1 MANRML
7 TSLTGLLVFLAAGS
21 AFADSDKTR
30 FIAVE
35 GKGTVTAVP
44 DTASINTGVTNRA
57 NTAREA
63 LTANNKAMS
72 SLFRQLSKAGI
83 DEKDIRTRNFS
94 VSPYYERYERNK
106 PRLIAGYQAANQV
119 TVTVRDLKQ
128 LGRLLDS
135 VVSAGSNRVNG
146 VQFSVAEPEKLLD
159 QARRKAVK
167 DAMRR
172 AHLYAD
178 AAGAGLGKILQIQ
191 ERGTR
196 YPQPRMMAAEAL
208 RSDKSVPVSRGTQ
221 TLSATVGIRIELE

>member
-1 MANRML
+1 
-7 TSLTGLLVFLAAGS
+7 
-21 AFADSDKTR
+21 
-30 FIAVE
+30 
-35 GKGTVTAVP
+35 
-44 DTASINTGVTNRA
+44 
-57 NTAREA
+57 
-63 LTANNKAMS
+63 MS

-196 YPQPRMMAAEAL
+196 YPPTT
-208 RSDKSVPVSRGTQ
+208 DDGC
-221 TLSATVGIRIELE
+221 